1 MREEEIMKTT
11 HSRPPIAGNRMALT
25 GAVLYL
31 LEWVALLG
39 SGLVGVE
46 MIGGAVGAPP
56 TEVMAAY
63 SGTETGMALVAAWM
77 GIVLTG
83 RVLLLLG
90 LQRALRGSGRDHPL
104 MGFAVALMSISV
116 ALEVAA
122 MALYAGAARL
132 AAESYDQAMLALD
145 RGGTALSPLTVG
157 LGGLSVLC
165 AAWCLAR
172 SGLFPVIL
180 NVLGF
185 IGGAGL
191 ALTPFFTAPALEPVL
206 VVLGFAA
213 LFFWAWMIW
222 AGILLWRH
230 APALASEPAEPVKI

>member
-1 MREEEIMKTT
+1 MKTT
-11 HSRPPIAGNRMALT
+11 HSRPPIAGNRMALA

-56 TEVMAAY
+56 AEVMAAY
-63 SGTETGMALVAAWM
+63 SGTETGMALIAAWM

-83 RVLLLLG
+83 RVLLILG
-90 LQRALRGSGRDHPL
+90 LQRGLRGSGREHPL
-104 MGFAVALMSISV
+104 MGFAVAVMSVSV
-116 ALEVAA
+116 ALEIAA
-122 MALYAGAARL
+122 TALYAGAARL
-132 AAESYDQAMLALD
+132 AAESSEQAMFALD
-145 RGGTALSPLTVG
+145 RAGTALSPVAVG

-172 SGLFPVIL
+172 PGLFPVVL

-222 AGILLWRH
+222 AGIPLWRH
-230 APALASEPAEPVKI
+230 APALAGKPVVTVHV